1 MVLKNPN
8 SPPHAGAACA
18 DLPDLKRLN
27 YFHGQMLGVNDFR
40 TEQAYFRDKFKLH
53 NRCLHGHGTVCGLG
67 VAPLPTAQ
75 ECKSDA
81 DHTRDKLQAELDAA
95 RVELDDAR
103 NKKEESRAKELQARA
118 DAIERQ
124 IDRCDP
130 PTPARVVVDC
140 GLALDCEGNEL
151 VVGTNETLTG
161 PPASWQTA
169 YVNVR
174 LVEQELEPDAI
185 ANEATIIR
193 EAAVLEFSEQNFNY
207 KHRHLRGRW
216 LSCGNCHALTIAR
229 LRHSAGGWRVDRR
242 YRPPAVK

>member
-1 MVLKNPN
+1 MNKRMSDPKPFERLRYFYGRMLT
-8 SPPHAGAACA
+8 AG
-18 DLPDLKRLN
+18 DFELEQN
-27 YFHGQMLGVNDFR
+27 YFRGKQ
-40 TEQAYFRDKFKLH
+40 KLH
-53 NRCLHGHGTVCGLG
+53 NRALHGFGIVSGLRVSI
-67 VAPLPTAQ
+67 VAG
-75 ECKSDA
+75 K
-81 DHTRDKLQAELDAA
+81 
-95 RVELDDAR
+95 
-103 NKKEESRAKELQARA
+103 
-118 DAIERQ
+118 I
-124 IDRCDP
+124 
-130 PTPARVVVDC
+130 VVSA

-229 LRHSAGGWRVDRR
+229 LRQSAGGWRVDRR